1 MSKSPPATSIREGM
15 ADGDAPIPQILGI
28 LAVEG
33 TLLLRLSMIS
43 LAPSLEDSQCLFR
56 HSPSVS
62 VYSLRRYGH
71 CICSIRWS
79 ELKPNRHLVAER
91 WLTAKVKEQSSADY
105 EDPQIQCRKEDAE
118 GRAKRFKSYIF
129 SCVPCVMNPHAKV
142 VQLRSKFFVISCLV
156 AVVVDPLFFFLLGV
170 QLDNKCIVLNGTMTT
185 TIVVFRCVTDF
196 MYILHI
202 LLQFRLAYIAPESRV
217 VGAGDLVGN
226 PRKSPSIT
234 CKGMYRPTGE
244 DLQQLQSKSHG
255 DIGRNVKLATPIL
268 GPYTLASKTHEL
280 LSSENLRYAI
290 IPGF

>member
-1 MSKSPPATSIREGM
+1 MKILRFSERKTRFSTVSGPIYGAPRPESLSHKNRGGEGRREVELTTQKFPSFSMKDPNDWPEGSNAGRNEHFLMSGQLDMCNDPYCRTCPTYYHYDEAKRKTSKSLREF
-15 ADGDAPIPQILGI
+15 
-28 LAVEG
+28 
-33 TLLLRLSMIS
+33 
-43 LAPSLEDSQCLFR
+43 DS
-56 HSPSVS
+56 
-62 VYSLRRYGH
+62 
-71 CICSIRWS
+71 
-79 ELKPNRHLVAER
+79 
-91 WLTAKVKEQSSADY
+91 
-105 EDPQIQCRKEDAE
+105 CRKEDAE

-234 CKGMYRPTGE
+234 CKG
-244 DLQQLQSKSHG
+244 
-255 DIGRNVKLATPIL
+255 I
-268 GPYTLASKTHEL
+268 
-280 LSSENLRYAI
+280 SS
-290 IPGF
+290 